1 MKRDHHTT
9 RERGLSSASA
19 QARRRRVL
27 DRAGEA
33 VAAAAGIGVIFG
45 VLAILGFLA
54 FETAPLFRS
63 VEVRPGLRT
72 PLSGPEV
79 SSIAVDDYRSRA
91 FVLGGDGS
99 ARAIDLAGGSVL
111 ERIALAPPDAVR
123 TAQPLAADAGF
134 LVLDDAGEAH
144 VALALFDMVERAGG
158 RDVTPRLSQPV
169 RVALGL
175 DGDAP
180 TALAARASADVV
192 GIAAALGSGPGVL
205 VERTLRR
212 NFLTGEPTETLVR
225 RLLPL
230 PAGTNA
236 LALDAAHRNL
246 FAGTRDGRVL
256 WLPLAAAGAEPQIAA
271 GDGEVRAIALLASD
285 RTAVV
290 ANADG
295 ALGAWF
301 VAVGDDGTRR
311 LVGTGGL
318 PPLAGAPRLLAS
330 TSRSRVFAALD
341 ASDQLS
347 LYEST
352 SRQLLWREPSPL
364 PGATALAFAPRG
376 DAVLLASQGEIVA
389 LEVRAQHVA
398 VSLGTLF
405 GRVWYEGYPE
415 PAWVWQSSSGSNDS
429 EPKLSLVPLVFGTLK
444 GTFWSLLLAVPLGV
458 LGALYA
464 SQLMHPTLRNL
475 VKPVVELSAALPSV
489 VLGFLAGL
497 WLAPRVE
504 RVFPAIALATV
515 ALPLA
520 AIAGGFLWSRLPRR
534 FVGRLPDGSEL
545 AAALGAIGLTAAACL
560 GASGAVEGLAFGGH
574 FQSWLMQAA
583 ALPYDQRNAV
593 VVGLAMGFAVVPIV
607 FSVAEDAF
615 SNVPRTLV
623 AGSLALGATRWQ
635 TVSRVVLPAAAPGV
649 FSAIVLGL
657 GRAVGETMIVL
668 MASGNTP
675 LLDWNPFNGFRTLSA
690 NIAVE
695 IPEAPLGGTLYRT
708 LFLSALLLFGLT
720 FVLNT
725 AAELARQRLRRR
737 LAGL

>member
-1 MKRDHHTT
+1 MTADSV
-9 RERGLSSASA
+9 GSSGQRPFAVSA
-19 QARRRRVL
+19 GTRRRRVL
-27 DRAGEA
+27 DRIGEA
-33 VAAAAGIGVIFG
+33 VAGAAGLGMIFG

-54 FETAPLFRS
+54 LETAPLFRPID
-63 VEVRPGLRT
+63 VRPGPRT
-72 PLSGPEV
+72 PLAGPEV
-79 SSIAVDDYRSRA
+79 SGLAVDDYRSRA
-91 FVLGGDGS
+91 LVLGSDGS
-99 ARAIDLAGGSVL
+99 ARAIDLAGGALL
-111 ERIALAPPDAVR
+111 EQIALVPPGAAR
-123 TAQPLAADAGF
+123 RAQPLPDGAGF
-134 LVLDDAGEAH
+134 VVLDDSGDAR
-144 VALALFDMVERAGG
+144 VALVHFDLVERAGG
-158 RDVTPRLSQPV
+158 RDVTPRLAEPV
-169 RVALGL
+169 RVALAP

-180 TALAARASADVV
+180 TALAARAGPDAL
-192 GIAAALGSGPGVL
+192 GIAAVLSRESVL
-205 VERTLRR
+205 VERTLTR
-212 NFLTGEPTETLVR
+212 NFLTGEPAETLAR
-225 RLLPL
+225 RVLPL
-230 PAGTNA
+230 PAGTSA
-236 LALDAAHRNL
+236 LALDTARRSL
-246 FAGTRDGRVL
+246 VAGTRDGSVL
-256 WLPLAAAGAEPQIAA
+256 WLALSTAGAGPQTVPGA
-271 GDGEVRAIALLASD
+271 GEVRAVTLLAGD
-285 RTAVV
+285 RTAIV

-301 VAVGDDGTRR
+301 VAVGDDGARR
-311 LVGTGGL
+311 LTHTGTL
-318 PPLAGAPRLLAS
+318 PPLAGAPRLLAA

-352 SRQLLWREPSPL
+352 SMRLLWRGPSPL
-364 PGATALAFAPRG
+364 PGATALAFAPRADG
-376 DAVLLASQGEIVA
+376 LVLASQREIAA
-389 LEVRAQHVA
+389 LEIRAQHVA
-398 VSLGTLF
+398 VSPATLF
-405 GRVWYEGYPE
+405 GRVWYEGYPA
-415 PAWVWQSSSGSNDS
+415 PAWVWQSSSGSDDS
-429 EPKLSLVPLVFGTLK
+429 EPKLSLVPLMFGTLK
-444 GTFWSLLLAVPLGV
+444 GTLWSLLLAVPLGV

-464 SQLMHPTLRNL
+464 SQLVHPTLRNA
-475 VKPVVELSAALPSV
+475 VKPVIELSAALPSV

-504 RVFPAIALATV
+504 RVFPAIALAIV

-520 AIAGGFLWSRLPRR
+520 AIAGGFAWSRLPRR
-534 FVGRLPDGSEL
+534 LVGRLPEGSEL
-545 AAALGAIGLTAAACL
+545 AAALVAIGLAAAACL
-560 GASGAVEGLAFGGH
+560 GVSGAVEGFAFGGH
-574 FQSWLMQAA
+574 FQSWLMETF

>member
-1 MKRDHHTT
+1 MTPGARKRRFLD
-9 RERGLSSASA
+9 
-19 QARRRRVL
+19 QA
-27 DRAGEA
+27 GQA
-33 VAAAAGIGVIFG
+33 VAAAAGFAVILG

-54 FETAPLFRS
+54 LETAPLLRAI
-63 VEVRPGLRT
+63 EVRPGPRA
-72 PLSGPEV
+72 PLAGPEARGL
-79 SSIAVDDYRSRA
+79 AVDDYRSRA
-91 FVLGGDGS
+91 FVLGADGS
-99 ARAIDLAGGSVL
+99 ARAIDLAGGAVL
-111 ERIALAPPDAVR
+111 EQVALAPPEAVR
-123 TAQPLAADAGF
+123 RVQSLPAGTGF
-134 LVLDDAGEAH
+134 LVVDDTGQAR
-144 VALALFDMVERAGG
+144 VAQALFDVVERAGG
-158 RDVTPRLSQPV
+158 REVTARLSEPV
-169 RVALGL
+169 RVALER
-175 DGDAP
+175 DGVA
-180 TALAARASADVV
+180 AEVLAARAGPD
-192 GIAAALGSGPGVL
+192 ALGVAAVLSDGSSVL
-205 VERTLRR
+205 VERTLMR
-212 NFLTGEPTETLVR
+212 NFLTGEPGEALARRTLA
-225 RLLPL
+225 L
-230 PAGTNA
+230 PADTSA
-236 LALDAAHRNL
+236 LALDAARRSV

-256 WLPLAAAGAEPQIAA
+256 WLPLTTAGAEPQSVP
-271 GDGEVRAIALLASD
+271 GGGEVRALVLLAGD
-285 RTAVV
+285 RTAI
-290 ANADG
+290 AADADG
-295 ALGAWF
+295 RLGSWF
-301 VAVGDDGTRR
+301 VAVGDDGVRR
-311 LVGTGGL
+311 LVR
-318 PPLAGAPRLLAS
+318 AGAYPALPAPPRLLAA
-330 TSRSRVFAALD
+330 TSRTRLFAALD
-341 ASDQLS
+341 ESEQLS

-352 SRQLLWREPSPL
+352 SMQLLWRGPSPVTDV
-364 PGATALAFAPRG
+364 TALVFAPRG
-376 DAVLLASQGEIVA
+376 DGLLLASGREIAA
-389 LEVRAQHVA
+389 LEIRAQHVS

-405 GRVWYEGYPE
+405 GKVWYEGYPE
-415 PAWVWQSSSGSNDS
+415 PAWVWQSSSGSDDN
-429 EPKLSLVPLVFGTLK
+429 EAKLSLVPLLFGTLK

-464 SQLMHPTLRNL
+464 SQLMHPTLRGL

-504 RVFPAIALATV
+504 RVFPAIAMASV

-520 AIAGGFLWSRLPRR
+520 AIVAGFAWSRLPRR
-534 FVGRLPDGSEL
+534 VSGRLLEGSEL
-545 AAALGAIGLTAAACL
+545 AASIAAIALAAAFCVA
-560 GASGAVEGLAFGGH
+560 ASGAVETLAFGGR
-574 FQSWLMQAA
+574 FQAWLMQSF

-635 TVSRVVLPAAAPGV
+635 TVARVVLPAAAPGV

-695 IPEAPLGGTLYRT
+695 IPEAPLGGTLYRV